1 MYCPDQGR
9 KNSFFNP
16 FSNPNAENLELR
28 YQKTSSNAENL
39 ELR

>member
-28 YQKTSSNAENL
+28 YQKTSYNAENL